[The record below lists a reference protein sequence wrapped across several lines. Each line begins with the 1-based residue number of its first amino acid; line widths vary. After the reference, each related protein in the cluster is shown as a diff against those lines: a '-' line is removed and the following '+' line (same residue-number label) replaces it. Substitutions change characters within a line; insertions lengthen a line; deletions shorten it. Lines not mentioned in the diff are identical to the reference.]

1 MTQDKGEQRKIIF
14 DKSELNLGGWGFD
27 ELLGLGFVGG
37 RVENNKDNIGFSMR
51 KRNNRGFKF

>member
-1 MTQDKGEQRKIIF
+1 MQDKREQSKIIF
-14 DKSELNLGGWGFD
+14 DKSELILGGWGFD
-27 ELLGLGFVGG
+27 ELLGLGFVGS

>member
-27 ELLGLGFVGG
+27 ELLGLGFGG
-37 RVENNKDNIGFSMR
+37 QQTR
-51 KRNNRGFKF
+51 K